1 MTAIPAPPHPHGPTS
16 PARRP
21 WLISLAVATAAHL
34 LALPLLLAARQ
45 TAEPPPPPPLL
56 VDLAPVP
63 APKPAPAPAPEPLPA
78 PRSRPQPK
86 PAPLKPVQPKPV
98 QKTAPRPTPPTI
110 TAPPPAAPAIPVSAA
125 PADLPAPHPDAPAA
139 SAVISAPA
147 APAPP
152 PAASGGGPDTFEGR
166 VMAQLHRYK
175 RYPAQARARHQ
186 TGTVLLRF
194 VMDRAGHVLE
204 TRVEQSCGVAALDEE
219 AAALPR
225 RADPLPPPPD
235 SLGGERITLTIPID
249 FSLTPGI

>member
-45 TAEPPPPPPLL
+45 TAEPPPPPPPLL
-56 VDLAPVP
+56 VDLT
-63 APKPAPAPAPEPLPA
+63 PAPAPEPAPLPA
-78 PRSRPQPK
+78 LQPLPRPK
-86 PAPLKPVQPKPV
+86 PTPVKPAR
-98 QKTAPRPTPPTI
+98 KTPPRPASPTVTTPPS
-110 TAPPPAAPAIPVSAA
+110 APPAIPVSTA
-125 PADLPAPHPDAPAA
+125 PADLPAPRPDAPAA
-139 SAVISAPA
+139 SAVVSAAPPA
-147 APAPP
+147 PPAPP
-152 PAASGGGPDTFEGR
+152 PAASGGPDTFEGR

-204 TRVEQSCGVAALDEE
+204 TRVEQGCGIAALDEE

-225 RADPLPPPPD
+225 RADPLPTPPD

-249 FSLTPGI
+249 FSLTPGT

>member
-1 MTAIPAPPHPHGPTS
+1 MTAIPVPMAPDRPTAS
-16 PARRP
+16 ARRP

-45 TAEPPPPPPLL
+45 TAEPPPSPPPLL
-56 VDLAPVP
+56 VDLTPAP
-63 APKPAPAPAPEPLPA
+63 APKPAPEPLPA
-78 PRSRPQPK
+78 PAPKPAPKPLPQPK
-86 PAPLKPVQPKPV
+86 PAPVKPVR
-98 QKTAPRPTPPTI
+98 KTAPHPAPPTVA
-110 TAPPPAAPAIPVSAA
+110 APHPAAPPVPVSPA
-125 PADLPAPHPDAPAA
+125 PADLPAPRPDAPAA
-139 SAVISAPA
+139 SAVISAPAA

-204 TRVEQSCGVAALDEE
+204 TRVEQGCGVAVLDEE

-225 RADPLPPPPD
+225 RAAPLPTPPD

-249 FSLTPGI
+249 FSLTPGS